1 MFVLGKVL
9 STAAVL
15 LCILCLA
22 APLKKNRG
30 RTENKRTS
38 DTAEAACVIWLAAAC
53 YRAYAWDYGRQES
66 GDDQWQV
73 GMDGIAC
80 SASCGLPEKPDEK
93 ICLDVSAQIFICCFC
108 SRNRI
113 SYCVCSDI
121 LKLQFLF
128 PPCKSF

>member
-1 MFVLGKVL
+1 MGLWQVE
-9 STAAVL
+9 
-15 LCILCLA
+15 
-22 APLKKNRG
+22 P
-30 RTENKRTS
+30 
-38 DTAEAACVIWLAAAC
+38 
-53 YRAYAWDYGRQES
+53 
-66 GDDQWQV
+66 GDDQWQA

-93 ICLDVSAQIFICCFC
+93 NLSGCFC
-108 SRNRI
+108 TDPYLLFLQQDRI

>member
-22 APLKKNRG
+22 APLKKTKAGQKIKGLRILLKPHVLYGWLLLVIGLMHGIMAGKNPG
-30 RTENKRTS
+30 MISGKLVWMVLLVLLL
-38 DTAEAACVIWLAAAC
+38 AACLKS
-53 YRAYAWDYGRQES
+53 R
-66 GDDQWQV
+66 
-73 GMDGIAC
+73 M
-80 SASCGLPEKPDEK
+80 KK
-93 ICLDVSAQIFICCFC
+93 ICLDVSAQILICCFC

>member
-22 APLKKNRG
+22 APLKKTKAG
-30 RTENKRTS
+30 QK
-38 DTAEAACVIWLAAAC
+38 IK
-53 YRAYAWDYGRQES
+53 
-66 GDDQWQV
+66 
-73 GMDGIAC
+73 
-80 SASCGLPEKPDEK
+80 GLRILLKPHV
-93 ICLDVSAQIFICCFC
+93 L
-108 SRNRI
+108 
-113 SYCVCSDI
+113 SDI